1 MWMFVLATSAFWNLW
16 WKERHSL
23 YLQQIVMILP
33 ILKTLHTM
41 FITVNIALCYDQL
54 KWETANKYLI
64 MGLISFETLFQTI
77 LLTNFLAIAKGWGI
91 VRYYV
96 LREEANHVIIVLGVV
111 YLHFS
116 AFFVTIELH
125 KMNLVV
131 KVSNLMNKTFQ
142 YFIALGHLILIY
154 FMARFY
160 QANIKLLNAHHQFV
174 EANNIPFI
182 GTAL

>member
-1 MWMFVLATSAFWNLW
+1 M
-16 WKERHSL
+16 
-23 YLQQIVMILP
+23 
-33 ILKTLHTM
+33 
-41 FITVNIALCYDQL
+41 
-54 KWETANKYLI
+54 
-64 MGLISFETLFQTI
+64 
-77 LLTNFLAIAKGWGI
+77 
-91 VRYYV
+91 

-131 KVSNLMNKTFQ
+131 K

-174 EANNIPFI
+174 EVNNIPFI